1 MVLSSSRRR
10 GRPRRAGGG
19 ERGAART
26 ASPTRRCAR
35 SRAAPADGARPGGAG
50 SAEARRADRGAAR
63 APADVPL
70 PAARRAR
77 LHPRDGGAP
86 AGARAHHHPPRSGG
100 EMISPRP
107 GGAPSVSVPLSYLVV
122 AAAAFITAVL
132 GVVWLAPELAGH
144 YYHPRVLALTHAV
157 TLGWITLT
165 IMGASF
171 QLIPIVLERPIWS
184 ERLAGW
190 QFWIVVL
197 STAGM
202 VGHFY
207 IGTWPGVLAAAG
219 LLTVGVAMYL
229 LNVALSLRG
238 YSRWDFTARLVVLGY
253 VGLALTVMFGLALGA
268 DRIWTFLPGQFF
280 PRLQAHFHLALLG
293 WVVPMVMGVAARVYP
308 MFLLAP
314 EPGGWPARLQL
325 WGLLVGVPAVVLGLL
340 GVSPLIVPGALAV
353 ALAALGHAVWVVRMA
368 RHRKRPQLDW
378 GLRFVLTGTVFLL
391 PVTAL
396 GLGFALDLF
405 SGPHLGSSY
414 AVLVLGGWVSLTIVG
429 MMLKIVPF
437 LVWYRVY
444 SPRAGKEAVPT
455 LAQLT
460 WPRAEG
466 LAYFL
471 LTAGFVFLSLATMVG
486 QAEWIRV
493 AGAVLLLGALGF
505 AASLIR
511 VLQHLGSAVRPPRPA
526 APTEAHAR

>member
-1 MVLSSSRRR
+1 MVLLSSRRR
-10 GRPRRAGGG
+10 GRPRRVAGG
-19 ERGAART
+19 ERGPAGA

-207 IGTWPGVLAAAG
+207 IGTWPGLLAAAA

-293 WVVPMVMGVAARVYP
+293 WVAPMVI
-308 MFLLAP
+308 
-314 EPGGWPARLQL
+314 
-325 WGLLVGVPAVVLGLL
+325 GVPALVA
-340 GVSPLIVPGALAV
+340 PGALAV
-353 ALAALGHAVWVVRMA
+353 ALAALGHAVWVARMA

-378 GLRFVLTGTVFLL
+378 GLRFALTGTVFLL

-396 GLGFALDLF
+396 GLGFALDLC
-405 SGPHLGSSY
+405 SGPALGSSY
-414 AVLVLGGWVSLTIVG
+414 AVLALGGWASLTIVG

-437 LVWYRVY
+437 LVWYRAY
-444 SPRAGKEAVPT
+444 GPRAGRAPVPT
-455 LAQLT
+455 LAQ
-460 WPRAEG
+460 
-466 LAYFL
+466 
-471 LTAGFVFLSLATMVG
+471 
-486 QAEWIRV
+486 
-493 AGAVLLLGALGF
+493 
-505 AASLIR
+505 
-511 VLQHLGSAVRPPRPA
+511 
-526 APTEAHAR
+526 

>member
-1 MVLSSSRRR
+1 
-10 GRPRRAGGG
+10 
-19 ERGAART
+19 
-26 ASPTRRCAR
+26 
-35 SRAAPADGARPGGAG
+35 
-50 SAEARRADRGAAR
+50 
-63 APADVPL
+63 
-70 PAARRAR
+70 
-77 LHPRDGGAP
+77 
-86 AGARAHHHPPRSGG
+86 
-100 EMISPRP
+100 MISPRP

-293 WVVPMVMGVAARVYP
+293 WVAPMVMGVAARVYP

-314 EPGGWPARLQL
+314 KPGGWPARLQL
-325 WGLLVGVPAVVLGLL
+325 WGLVAGMPAVVLGLL
-340 GVSPLIVPGALAV
+340 GVPALVAPGALAV
-353 ALAALGHAVWVVRMA
+353 ALAALGHAVWVARMA

-378 GLRFVLTGTVFLL
+378 GLRFALTGTVFLL

-396 GLGFALDLF
+396 GLGFALDLC
-405 SGPHLGSSY
+405 SGPALGSSY
-414 AVLVLGGWVSLTIVG
+414 AVLALGGWASLTIVG

-444 SPRAGKEAVPT
+444 GPRAGRAPVPT
-455 LAQLT
+455 LAQLS
-460 WPRAEG
+460 WPGGEAS
-466 LAYFL
+466 AYLL
-471 LTAGFVFLSLATMVG
+471 LTLGMVLLPIAVAAGEV
-486 QAEWIRV
+486 EWIRA
-493 AGAVLLLGALGF
+493 AGAVLSLGALAFGVTIGHILHHLTR
-505 AASLIR
+505 AAS
-511 VLQHLGSAVRPPRPA
+511 ATPA
-526 APTEAHAR
+526 PAEAPAR

>member
-1 MVLSSSRRR
+1 
-10 GRPRRAGGG
+10 
-19 ERGAART
+19 
-26 ASPTRRCAR
+26 
-35 SRAAPADGARPGGAG
+35 
-50 SAEARRADRGAAR
+50 
-63 APADVPL
+63 
-70 PAARRAR
+70 
-77 LHPRDGGAP
+77 
-86 AGARAHHHPPRSGG
+86 
-100 EMISPRP
+100 MINPRP
-107 GGAPSVSVPLSYLVV
+107 SPGSAPSVTVPLSYLV
-122 AAAAFITAVL
+122 AAALAFITAAL

-144 YYHPRVLALTHAV
+144 YYHPRVVALTHTV

-184 ERLAGW
+184 ERLARW

-197 STAGM
+197 SVVGM
-202 VGHFY
+202 VDHFY
-207 IGTWPGVLAAAG
+207 IGTWPVLLAAAA
-219 LLTVGVAMYL
+219 LLTMGVAMYL
-229 LNVALSLRG
+229 LNVGLSLRG
-238 YSRWDFTARLVVLGY
+238 FSRWDFTARLVVLGY
-253 VGLALTVMFGLALGA
+253 VGLALTVIFGLLLGA
-268 DRIWTFLPGQFF
+268 DRIGSFLPGEFF

-293 WVVPMVMGVAARVYP
+293 WVAPMVMGVAARVYP

-340 GVSPLIVPGALAV
+340 GVSALIAPGALAV

-378 GLRFVLTGTVFLL
+378 GLRFALTGTVFLL

-414 AVLVLGGWVSLTIVG
+414 AVLVLGGWASLTIVG

-444 SPRAGKEAVPT
+444 SPQAGKAPVPT
-455 LAQLT
+455 LAQLS
-460 WPRAEG
+460 WPGGEVS
-466 LAYFL
+466 AYLL
-471 LTAGFVFLSLATMVG
+471 LTGGMVLLPIAVATG
-486 QAEWIRV
+486 EAEWVRA
-493 AGAVLLLGALGF
+493 AGAVLSLGALAFGL
-505 AASLIR
+505 SIGHILRHLTR
-511 VLQHLGSAVRPPRPA
+511 VVRVEPA
-526 APTEAHAR
+526 TAHAHAR